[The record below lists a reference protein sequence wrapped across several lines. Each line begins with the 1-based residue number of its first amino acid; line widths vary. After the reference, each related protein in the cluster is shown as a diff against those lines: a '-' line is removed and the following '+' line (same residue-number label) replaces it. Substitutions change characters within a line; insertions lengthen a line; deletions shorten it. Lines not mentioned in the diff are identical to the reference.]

1 MKILFQGAMMKDWFV
16 PSMGFGLFIYFMLF
30 VILYTIKIGGPNVP
44 LYGDGQQIAP
54 PKSDTEKFLQDVS
67 KSVRESF

>member
-1 MKILFQGAMMKDWFV
+1 MNFKGARMKDWFV

-30 VILYTIKIGGPNVP
+30 VILYAIKIGGPDVP

>member
-1 MKILFQGAMMKDWFV
+1 MKDWFV
-16 PSMGFGLFIYFMLF
+16 PSIGFSLFIYFMLF

-44 LYGDGQQIAP
+44 LYTESLNVAP
-54 PKSDTEKFLQDVS
+54 PKTDTEKFLQDVS